1 MRLKKW
7 IADLIQWFRELGV
20 ADDLDGLSEFFAK
33 QKQAWLALP
42 DNDRP
47 DPNPLINSI
56 GAIIGNLLVSRLD
69 MQWVVASDEYGTEVA
84 VVGQPGDILIY
95 PMNAVAKRWTGESE
109 ATIADLVD
117 WLAAKVIE
125 VRQLHEE

>member
-1 MRLKKW
+1 
-7 IADLIQWFRELGV
+7 
-20 ADDLDGLSEFFAK
+20 
-33 QKQAWLALP
+33 
-42 DNDRP
+42 
-47 DPNPLINSI
+47 
-56 GAIIGNLLVSRLD
+56 
-69 MQWVVASDEYGTEVA
+69 MQWVVASDEHGTEVA